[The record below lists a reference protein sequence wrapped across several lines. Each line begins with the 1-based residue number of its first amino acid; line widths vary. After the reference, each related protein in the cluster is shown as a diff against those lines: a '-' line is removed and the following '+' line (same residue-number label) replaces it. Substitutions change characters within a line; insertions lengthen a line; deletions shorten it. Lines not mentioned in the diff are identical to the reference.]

1 MGVNQ
6 DLQINNNINNNFNN
20 KINKPSDMDQTINYN
35 YNTQTTNQNI
45 IYPTINNN
53 MNQTNNFNKTNNMLN
68 NNHVNQ
74 INQNISIFRN
84 NQLIN
89 NNYINRDN
97 QMINYNM
104 NNHMINNNIIIN
116 NNMNMNNTKKNYNM
130 NMNNQ
135 MINNNNI
142 NMNKQIKNYNMNN
155 QIKNYNMNMNKQI
168 LNNNS
173 NNKIINNNINI
184 ENNNINI
191 ENNLHNKDKYS
202 DVVYYKWEN
211 GIFIQHDG
219 PKINNCYPV
228 TLDPLKILD
237 FDEIPSGFELDLRF
251 KQKLYE
257 EKEHSSEISLAY
269 EILNQQESI
278 PYMKNNKDNNH
289 HVLECNIFYCATV
302 GDYKG
307 ILNHLFSKK
316 SLLYTRDKF
325 ERTLLYIAA
334 RNGHYKVSEIL
345 LENGADIELHDKNG
359 STPLHMASY
368 HGHED
373 IIKLLLSYGANI
385 YKKNH
390 LGEIPSDEAPTF
402 RYKNIITS
410 SQDDKILNLYSLLLK
425 EKLVDRIIKVKKYN
439 MVTKTDDFI
448 AIKFI
453 PSDQILPY
461 HFKKVRKNWIP
472 AWHGTKYNCI
482 KSILKNGLKESG
494 SILKDFGEIKTR
506 DDHIQDNETFNNIQN
521 WSKAVF
527 TSPSLFYCIHP
538 TYSERIDS
546 SFFQNKYAIL
556 IEARLRP
563 NSFQTFESTTCSRK
577 TLVGEPLLLEYR
589 VKSVDANNRR
599 NIYVISI
606 TFVSENFINNAKDYD
621 QGDILSN
628 SEAERIVFDE

>member
-6 DLQINNNINNNFNN
+6 DFQINNNINNNFNN

-35 YNTQTTNQNI
+35 YNTQTTNQYI

-104 NNHMINNNIIIN
+104 NNHMINNNIIKN
-116 NNMNMNNTKKNYNM
+116 NN
-130 NMNNQ
+130 
-135 MINNNNI
+135 
-142 NMNKQIKNYNMNN
+142 
-155 QIKNYNMNMNKQI
+155 NMNMNKQI

-184 ENNNINI
+184 K
-191 ENNLHNKDKYS
+191 NNLHNKDKYS

-237 FDEIPSGFELDLRF
+237 FDKIPSGFELELRF

-385 YKKNH
+385 YKKNN
-390 LGEIPSDEAPTF
+390 LGEISSDEAPTF

-494 SILKDFGEIKTR
+494 SILKDFGEIKTQ

-563 NSFQTFESTTCSRK
+563 NSFQTFKSTTCRK

>member
-20 KINKPSDMDQTINYN
+20 KINKPSDIDQTINYN
-35 YNTQTTNQNI
+35 YNTQTTNQNF
-45 IYPTINNN
+45 IYPTRNNN

-184 ENNNINI
+184 KI
-191 ENNLHNKDKYS
+191 NLHNKDKYS